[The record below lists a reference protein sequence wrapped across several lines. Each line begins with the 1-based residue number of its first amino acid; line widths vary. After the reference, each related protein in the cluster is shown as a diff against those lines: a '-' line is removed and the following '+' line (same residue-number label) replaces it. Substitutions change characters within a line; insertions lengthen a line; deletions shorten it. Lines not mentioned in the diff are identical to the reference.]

1 MAYFNPNKVYFN
13 YNTNTIEAVGATG
26 RALWDIYQDSVKN
39 SFTKQKLAEEN
50 RANLAQE
57 QHNINKLSED
67 IRHNITT
74 ETETANNNSI
84 MQRLRRDEIGIKG
97 QELGLKA
104 NKYQNDALYN
114 QLMANVALQN
124 ANTNANRLNFDMQ
137 RYNNGLNSDSLETN
151 LAFDAAGFTLPE
163 SIKDQS
169 PQVQTRYKKAILN
182 INNPKNGISAL
193 LGDNAG
199 LNANIAIKKKQPTQK
214 ERDEI
219 AGLFSLLDQI
229 VNTKQD
235 FTGGEQGA
243 IQNLGHFIAKGFN
256 AQDPKT
262 EKFKNNLG
270 FIRQGAKD
278 LVGSGKISNQQY
290 QDLMEV
296 LPDPN
301 SWTDTSYRV
310 DNDSSMN
317 RGLSQITN
325 KIQALKDS
333 GIDVADIEKTAA
345 QKYQYYFDNGFFE
358 PKFREFDASG
368 KRIDKSKPQTP
379 QTPQE
384 GRSLKKEQNE
394 AQKKYVDP
402 AALGIDFGY

>member
-1 MAYFNPNKVYFN
+1 MPYFNPNKVDFN
-13 YNTNTIEAVGATG
+13 YNTNTIDAVGATG
-26 RALWDIYQDSVKN
+26 RALWDIYQDSVRN
-39 SFTKQKLAEEN
+39 NFTKQKLAEEN
-50 RANLAQE
+50 RSNLATE
-57 QHNINKLSED
+57 QHNINKLNED
-67 IRHNITT
+67 IRHHTTT
-74 ETETANNNSI
+74 ETETANNNAI
-84 MQRLRRDEIGIKG
+84 NQGFKRDELGLKG

-104 NKYQNDALYN
+104 NKYQNDAAYN
-114 QLMANVALQN
+114 NLMANVALQN
-124 ANTNANRLNFDMQ
+124 ANTNKNRLNFDMQ

-151 LAFDAAGFTLPE
+151 LAFDAAGFTLPD

-169 PQVQTRYKKAILN
+169 PQAQTRYKKAILN

-219 AGLFSLLDQI
+219 AGNFSLLDQL
-229 VNTKQD
+229 VNLKNN

-243 IQNLGHFIAKGFN
+243 IQNLGHSVAKVFN
-256 AQDPKT
+256 MQDPKT
-262 EKFKNNLG
+262 EKFKNDLG
-270 FIRQGAKD
+270 FIRQAAKD

-296 LPDPN
+296 LPSTN

-310 DNDSSMN
+310 KSDSSIN
-317 RGLSQITN
+317 RLLSQITN

-333 GIDVADIEKTAA
+333 GIDTEDIEKAAA
-345 QKYQYYFDNGFFE
+345 QKYKYYFNNGFFDSN
-358 PKFREFDASG
+358 FREFDADG
-368 KRIDKSKPQTP
+368 RRIDKSKPQTP

-384 GRSLKKEQNE
+384 GRSLKSERNNT
-394 AQKKYVDP
+394 QKNYVD
-402 AALGIDFGY
+402 ADALGISFR

>member
-1 MAYFNPNKVYFN
+1 MPYFNPNKVDFN
-13 YNTNTIEAVGATG
+13 YNTNTIDAVGATG

-39 SFTKQKLAEEN
+39 NFIKQKLAEEN
-50 RANLAQE
+50 RSNLATE
-57 QHNINKLSED
+57 QNNIDRLNEN
-67 IRHNITT
+67 IRHNIST
-74 ETETANNNSI
+74 ETETANNNTI
-84 MQRLRRDEIGIKG
+84 NQGFKRDELGLKG
-97 QELGLKA
+97 QELNLKA

-114 QLMANVALQN
+114 HLMANVALQN

-137 RYNNGLNSDSLETN
+137 KYNSGLNDDGLETN
-151 LAFDAAGFTLPE
+151 LAFDAAGFTLPDN
-163 SIKDQS
+163 IRDQS

-182 INNPKNGISAL
+182 INNPKNGVSAL

-219 AGLFSLLDQI
+219 AGIFSLLDQ
-229 VNTKQD
+229 VVDAKNS
-235 FTGGEQGA
+235 FTGGEQGG

-256 AQDPKT
+256 VQDPKT
-262 EKFKNNLG
+262 EMFKNKIKYIG
-270 FIRQGAKD
+270 QGAKD
-278 LVGSGKISNQQY
+278 LVGSGKMSNIQY

-296 LPDPN
+296 LPSAN

-310 DNDSSMN
+310 DSDGTIN

-333 GIDVADIEKTAA
+333 GIDTADIEKAA
-345 QKYQYYFDNGFFE
+345 AEKYKYYFENGFFN

-368 KRIDKSKPQTP
+368 KRIDKSKPQAP

-384 GRSLKKEQNE
+384 GRSLKSERNNT
-394 AQKKYVDP
+394 QKNYVD
-402 AALGIDFGY
+402 ADVLGINFR

>member
-1 MAYFNPNKVYFN
+1 MAYFNPNKVDFN

-50 RANLAQE
+50 RSNLAQE
-57 QHNINKLSED
+57 QHNIDKLSED
-67 IRHNITT
+67 IRHNMTT
-74 ETETANNNSI
+74 EQETANNNNI
-84 MQRLRRDEIGIKG
+84 LQGFRRDELGLKG

-114 QLMANVALQN
+114 HLMANVALQN
-124 ANTNANRLNFDMQ
+124 ANTNANRLNYDVQ
-137 RYNNGLNSDSLETN
+137 KYNSELNGDELETN
-151 LAFDAAGFTLPE
+151 LAFDAAGFTLPDN
-163 SIKDQS
+163 IKNQS

-219 AGLFSLLDQI
+219 AGLFSLLDQL
-229 VNTKQD
+229 VDAKQD

-243 IQNLGHFIAKGFN
+243 IQNLTHFIAKGFN
-256 AQDPKT
+256 MQDPKT
-262 EKFKNNLG
+262 ERFKNKLG
-270 FIRQGAKD
+270 FIQQGTKD
-278 LVGSGKISNQQY
+278 LIGSGRMSNQQY

-296 LPDPN
+296 LPNPN
-301 SWTDTSYRV
+301 SWTDTTYRV
-310 DNDSSMN
+310 HNDSSIN

-333 GIDVADIEKTAA
+333 GIDVADIEKAAA

-368 KRIDKSKPQTP
+368 KRIDKNKSQI
-379 QTPQE
+379 PQE

-394 AQKKYVDP
+394 AQKNYID
-402 AALGIDFGY
+402 ANALGINFR

>member
-1 MAYFNPNKVYFN
+1 MPYFNPNKVDFN
-13 YNTNTIEAVGATG
+13 YNTNTIDAVGATG
-26 RALWDIYQDSVKN
+26 RALWDIYQDSVRN
-39 SFTKQKLAEEN
+39 NFTKQRLAEEN
-50 RANLAQE
+50 RSNLANE
-57 QHNINKLSED
+57 QNNIDRLNEN
-67 IRHNITT
+67 IRHNMST
-74 ETETANNNSI
+74 ETETANNNAI
-84 MQRLRRDEIGIKG
+84 NQGLKRDELGIKG
-97 QELGLKA
+97 QELNLKA
-104 NKYQNDALYN
+104 NKYQNDAYHN
-114 QLMANVALQN
+114 QQMANIAMQN

-163 SIKDQS
+163 NIKDQS

-219 AGLFSLLDQI
+219 AGVFSVLDQI
-229 VNTKQD
+229 VDAKNS
-235 FTGGEQGA
+235 FTGGEQGG

-262 EKFKNNLG
+262 EMFKNKINY
-270 FIRQGAKD
+270 IRQAAKD
-278 LVGSGKISNQQY
+278 LVGSGKISNIQY

-296 LPDPN
+296 LPSAN
-301 SWTDTSYRV
+301 SWTDTSYKV
-310 DNDSSMN
+310 DSDGSIN

-333 GIDVADIEKTAA
+333 GIDTEDIEKTAA
-345 QKYQYYFDNGFFE
+345 QKYQYYFDNGFFD

-368 KRIDKSKPQTP
+368 KRIDKSKPQAP

-384 GRSLKKEQNE
+384 GRSLKSERNNT
-394 AQKKYVDP
+394 QKNYVD
-402 AALGIDFGY
+402 ADALGISFR

>member
-1 MAYFNPNKVYFN
+1 MPYFNPNKVDFN
-13 YNTNTIEAVGATG
+13 YNTNTIDAVGATG
-26 RALWDIYQDSVKN
+26 RALWDIYQDSVRN
-39 SFTKQKLAEEN
+39 NFTKQRLAEEN
-50 RANLAQE
+50 RSNLATE
-57 QHNINKLSED
+57 QHNINKLNED
-67 IRHNITT
+67 IRHHTTT
-74 ETETANNNSI
+74 ETETANNNTI
-84 MQRLRRDEIGIKG
+84 TQGLKRDELGLKG

-114 QLMANVALQN
+114 HLMANVALQN
-124 ANTNANRLNFDMQ
+124 ANTNENRLNFDMQ

-151 LAFDAAGFTLPE
+151 LAFDAAGFTLPD

-169 PQVQTRYKKAILN
+169 PQAQTRYKKAILN

-219 AGLFSLLDQI
+219 AGNFSLLDQL
-229 VNTKQD
+229 VNLKNN

-243 IQNLGHFIAKGFN
+243 IQNLGHSVAKVFN
-256 AQDPKT
+256 MQDPKT
-262 EKFKNNLG
+262 EKFKNDLG
-270 FIRQGAKD
+270 FIRQAAKD

-296 LPDPN
+296 LPSTN

-310 DNDSSMN
+310 KSDSSIN
-317 RGLSQITN
+317 RLLSQITN

-333 GIDVADIEKTAA
+333 GIDTEDIEKAAA
-345 QKYQYYFDNGFFE
+345 QKYKYYFNNGFFDSN
-358 PKFREFDASG
+358 FREFDADG
-368 KRIDKSKPQTP
+368 RRIDKSKPQTP

-384 GRSLKKEQNE
+384 GRSLKSERNNT
-394 AQKKYVDP
+394 QKNYVD
-402 AALGIDFGY
+402 ADALGISFR

>member
-1 MAYFNPNKVYFN
+1 MPYFNPNKVDFN
-13 YNTNTIEAVGATG
+13 YNTNTIDAVGATG

-39 SFTKQKLAEEN
+39 NFIKQKLAEEN
-50 RANLAQE
+50 RSNLATE
-57 QHNINKLSED
+57 QNNINKLNEA
-67 IRHNITT
+67 IRHNTTT
-74 ETETANNNSI
+74 ETETANNNTI
-84 MQRLRRDEIGIKG
+84 NQGFKRDELGLKG

-104 NKYQNDALYN
+104 KKYQNDAAYN
-114 QLMANVALQN
+114 NLMANVALQN
-124 ANTNANRLNFDMQ
+124 ANTNANRLNFDVQ
-137 RYNNGLNSDSLETN
+137 KYNSGLNNDSLAAN
-151 LAFDAAGFTLPE
+151 LAFDAAGFTLPD

-169 PQVQTRYKKAILN
+169 PQEQTRYKKAILN

-193 LGDNAG
+193 IGDNAG

-219 AGLFSLLDQI
+219 AGVFSVLDQI
-229 VNTKQD
+229 VDAKNS
-235 FTGGEQGA
+235 FTGGEQGG

-262 EKFKNNLG
+262 EMFKNKINY
-270 FIRQGAKD
+270 IRQAAKD
-278 LVGSGKISNQQY
+278 LVGSGKISNIQY

-296 LPDPN
+296 LPSAN
-301 SWTDTSYRV
+301 SWTDTSYKV
-310 DNDSSMN
+310 DSDGSIN

-333 GIDVADIEKTAA
+333 GIDTEDIEKTAA
-345 QKYQYYFDNGFFE
+345 QKYKYYFDNGFFD

-368 KRIDKSKPQTP
+368 KRIDKSKPQAP

-384 GRSLKKEQNE
+384 GRSLKSERNNT
-394 AQKKYVDP
+394 QKNYVD
-402 AALGIDFGY
+402 ADALGISFR

>member
-1 MAYFNPNKVYFN
+1 MPYFNPNKVDFN
-13 YNTNTIEAVGATG
+13 YNTNTIDAVGATG
-26 RALWDIYQDSVKN
+26 RALWDIYQDSVRN
-39 SFTKQKLAEEN
+39 NFTKQKLAEEN
-50 RANLAQE
+50 RSNLATE
-57 QHNINKLSED
+57 QHNINKLNED
-67 IRHNITT
+67 IRHHTTT
-74 ETETANNNSI
+74 ETETANNNAI
-84 MQRLRRDEIGIKG
+84 NQGFKRDELGLKG

-104 NKYQNDALYN
+104 NKYQNDAAYN
-114 QLMANVALQN
+114 NLMANVALQN
-124 ANTNANRLNFDMQ
+124 ANTNENRLNFDMQ

-151 LAFDAAGFTLPE
+151 LAFDAAGFTLPD

-169 PQVQTRYKKAILN
+169 PQAQTRYKKAILN

-219 AGLFSLLDQI
+219 AGNFSLLDQL
-229 VNTKQD
+229 VNLKNN

-243 IQNLGHFIAKGFN
+243 IQNLGHSVAKVFN
-256 AQDPKT
+256 MQDPKT
-262 EKFKNNLG
+262 EKFKNDLG
-270 FIRQGAKD
+270 FIRQAAKD

-296 LPDPN
+296 LPSTN

-310 DNDSSMN
+310 KSDSSIN
-317 RGLSQITN
+317 RLLSQITN

-333 GIDVADIEKTAA
+333 GIDTEDIEKAAA
-345 QKYQYYFDNGFFE
+345 QKYKYYFNNGFFDSN
-358 PKFREFDASG
+358 FREFDADG
-368 KRIDKSKPQTP
+368 RRIDKSKPQTP

-384 GRSLKKEQNE
+384 GRSLKSERNNT
-394 AQKKYVDP
+394 QKNYVD
-402 AALGIDFGY
+402 ADALGISFR

>member
-1 MAYFNPNKVYFN
+1 MPYFNPNKVDFN
-13 YNTNTIEAVGATG
+13 YNTNTIDAVGATG

-39 SFTKQKLAEEN
+39 NFIKQKLAEEN
-50 RANLAQE
+50 RSNLATE
-57 QHNINKLSED
+57 QHNINKLNED
-67 IRHNITT
+67 IRHHTTT
-74 ETETANNNSI
+74 ETETANNNAI
-84 MQRLRRDEIGIKG
+84 TQGLKRDELGLKG

-104 NKYQNDALYN
+104 NKYQNDAIYN
-114 QLMANVALQN
+114 HLMANVALQN
-124 ANTNANRLNFDMQ
+124 ANTNANRLNFDVQ
-137 RYNNGLNSDSLETN
+137 KYNSGLNSDSLETN
-151 LAFDAAGFTLPE
+151 LAFDAAGFTLPD

-169 PQVQTRYKKAILN
+169 PQAQTRYKKAILN

-219 AGLFSLLDQI
+219 AGNFSLLDQL
-229 VNTKQD
+229 VNLKNN

-243 IQNLGHFIAKGFN
+243 IQNLGHSVAKVFN
-256 AQDPKT
+256 MQDPKT
-262 EKFKNNLG
+262 EKFKNDLG
-270 FIRQGAKD
+270 FIRQAAKD

-296 LPDPN
+296 LPSTN

-310 DNDSSMN
+310 KSDSSIN
-317 RGLSQITN
+317 RLLSQITN

-333 GIDVADIEKTAA
+333 GIDTEDIEKAAA
-345 QKYQYYFDNGFFE
+345 QKYKYYFNNGFFDSN
-358 PKFREFDASG
+358 FREFDADG
-368 KRIDKSKPQTP
+368 RRIDKSKPQTP

-384 GRSLKKEQNE
+384 GRSLKSERNNT
-394 AQKKYVDP
+394 QKNYVD
-402 AALGIDFGY
+402 ADALGISFR

>member
-1 MAYFNPNKVYFN
+1 MPYFNPNKVDFN
-13 YNTNTIEAVGATG
+13 YNTNTIDAVGATG
-26 RALWDIYQDSVKN
+26 RALWDIYQDSVRN
-39 SFTKQKLAEEN
+39 NFTKQRLAEEN
-50 RANLAQE
+50 RSNLATE
-57 QHNINKLSED
+57 QNNIDRLNEN
-67 IRHNITT
+67 IRHNIST
-74 ETETANNNSI
+74 ETETANNNTI
-84 MQRLRRDEIGIKG
+84 NQGFKRDELGLKG

-104 NKYQNDALYN
+104 NKYQNDAYHN
-114 QLMANVALQN
+114 QLMANIAMQN
-124 ANTNANRLNFDMQ
+124 ANTNANRLNFDVQ
-137 RYNNGLNSDSLETN
+137 KYNSGLNDDGLETN
-151 LAFDAAGFTLPE
+151 LAFDAAGFTLPDN
-163 SIKDQS
+163 IRDQS

-219 AGLFSLLDQI
+219 AGIFSLLDQ
-229 VNTKQD
+229 VVDAKNS
-235 FTGGEQGA
+235 FTGGEQGG

-256 AQDPKT
+256 VQDPKT
-262 EKFKNNLG
+262 EMFKNKIKYIG
-270 FIRQGAKD
+270 QGAKD
-278 LVGSGKISNQQY
+278 LVGSGKMSNIQY

-296 LPDPN
+296 LPSAN

-310 DNDSSMN
+310 DSDGTIN

-333 GIDVADIEKTAA
+333 GIDTADIEKAA
-345 QKYQYYFDNGFFE
+345 AEKYKYYFENGFFN

-368 KRIDKSKPQTP
+368 KRIDKSKPQAP

-384 GRSLKKEQNE
+384 GRSLKSERNNT
-394 AQKKYVDP
+394 QKNYVD
-402 AALGIDFGY
+402 ADVLGINFR

>member
-1 MAYFNPNKVYFN
+1 MPYFNPNKVDFN
-13 YNTNTIEAVGATG
+13 YNTNTIDAVGATG

-39 SFTKQKLAEEN
+39 NFTKQKLAEEN
-50 RANLAQE
+50 RSNLATE
-57 QHNINKLSED
+57 QHNINKLNED
-67 IRHNITT
+67 IRHHTTT

-84 MQRLRRDEIGIKG
+84 MQGLRRDELGLKG

-114 QLMANVALQN
+114 HLMANVALQN
-124 ANTNANRLNFDMQ
+124 ANTNANRLNFDVQ
-137 RYNNGLNSDSLETN
+137 KYNSGLNDDELETN

-163 SIKDQS
+163 NIKDQS

-219 AGLFSLLDQI
+219 AGVFSLLDRI
-229 VNTKQD
+229 VDAKNS

-243 IQNLGHFIAKGFN
+243 IQNLGHFVAKGFN
-256 AQDPKT
+256 MQDPKT
-262 EKFKNNLG
+262 EKFKNDLG
-270 FIRQGAKD
+270 FIQQGAKD
-278 LVGSGKISNQQY
+278 LVGTGKMSNLQY

-296 LPDPN
+296 LPSPN
-301 SWTDTSYRV
+301 SWTDTTYRV
-310 DNDSSMN
+310 KNDSSINM
-317 RGLSQITN
+317 GLSQITN

-333 GIDVADIEKTAA
+333 GIDTEDIEKAAA
-345 QKYQYYFDNGFFE
+345 QKYQYYFDNGFFD

-368 KRIDKSKPQTP
+368 KRIDKSKPQAP

-384 GRSLKKEQNE
+384 GRSLKSERNNT
-394 AQKKYVDP
+394 QKNYVD
-402 AALGIDFGY
+402 ADALGISFR

>member
-1 MAYFNPNKVYFN
+1 MPYFNPNKVDFN
-13 YNTNTIEAVGATG
+13 YNTNTIDAVGATG
-26 RALWDIYQDSVKN
+26 RALWDIYQDSVRN
-39 SFTKQKLAEEN
+39 NFTKQKLAEEN
-50 RANLAQE
+50 RSNLATE
-57 QHNINKLSED
+57 QHNINKLNED
-67 IRHNITT
+67 IRHHTTT

-84 MQRLRRDEIGIKG
+84 MQGLRRDEIGIKG

-114 QLMANVALQN
+114 HLMANVALQN
-124 ANTNANRLNFDMQ
+124 ANTNANRLNFDVQ
-137 RYNNGLNSDSLETN
+137 KYNSGLNDDGLETN
-151 LAFDAAGFTLPE
+151 LAFDTAGFTLPE

-169 PQVQTRYKKAILN
+169 PQIQTRYKKAILN

-219 AGLFSLLDQI
+219 AGVFSVLDQI
-229 VNTKQD
+229 VDAKNS
-235 FTGGEQGA
+235 FTGGEQGG

-262 EKFKNNLG
+262 EMFKNKINY
-270 FIRQGAKD
+270 IRQAAKD
-278 LVGSGKISNQQY
+278 LVGSGKISNIQY

-296 LPDPN
+296 LPSAN
-301 SWTDTSYRV
+301 SWTDTSYKV
-310 DNDSSMN
+310 DSDGSIN

-333 GIDVADIEKTAA
+333 GIDTEDIEKTAA
-345 QKYQYYFDNGFFE
+345 QKYKYYFDNGFFNDN
-358 PKFREFDASG
+358 FREFDASG
-368 KRIDKSKPQTP
+368 KRINKSKPQAP
-379 QTPQE
+379 QMPQE
-384 GRSLKKEQNE
+384 GRSLKSERNNT
-394 AQKKYVDP
+394 QKNYVD
-402 AALGIDFGY
+402 ADALGISFR

>member
-1 MAYFNPNKVYFN
+1 MAYFNPNKVDFN

-39 SFTKQKLAEEN
+39 NFIKQKLAEEN
-50 RANLAQE
+50 RANLATE
-57 QHNINKLSED
+57 QHNIDKINED
-67 IRHNITT
+67 IRHHTAT
-74 ETETANNNSI
+74 ETEAANNNSI
-84 MQRLRRDEIGIKG
+84 LQGLRRDELGLKG

-114 QLMANVALQN
+114 HLMANVALQN
-124 ANTNANRLNFDMQ
+124 ANTNANRLNFDVQ
-137 RYNNGLNSDSLETN
+137 KYNSGLNDDSLETN
-151 LAFDAAGFTLPE
+151 LAFDAAGFTLPD

-199 LNANIAIKKKQPTQK
+199 LKANIAIKKKQPTQK

-219 AGLFSLLDQI
+219 AGIFSLLDQ
-229 VNTKQD
+229 VVDAKNS
-235 FTGGEQGA
+235 FTGGEQGG
-243 IQNLGHFIAKGFN
+243 IQNLTHFVARGLN
-256 AQDPKT
+256 WQDPKT
-262 EKFKNNLG
+262 EMFKNKLKY
-270 FIRQGAKD
+270 IRQGAKD
-278 LVGSGKISNQQY
+278 LVGSGKMSNIQY

-301 SWTDTSYRV
+301 SWTDKSYRV
-310 DNDSSMN
+310 DSDGTIN

-333 GIDVADIEKTAA
+333 GIDTEDIEKAAA
-345 QKYQYYFDNGFFE
+345 QRYKYYFDNGFFDSN
-358 PKFREFDASG
+358 FREFDADG
-368 KRIDKSKPQTP
+368 RRIDKSKPQTP
-379 QTPQE
+379 QE
-384 GRSLKKEQNE
+384 GRSLKSERNNT
-394 AQKKYVDP
+394 QKNYIDP
-402 AALGIDFGY
+402 AVLGVNFSY

>member
-1 MAYFNPNKVYFN
+1 MPYFNPNKVDFN
-13 YNTNTIEAVGATG
+13 YNTNTIDAVGATG

-39 SFTKQKLAEEN
+39 NFIKQKLAEEN
-50 RANLAQE
+50 RSNLATE
-57 QHNINKLSED
+57 QNNINKLNEA
-67 IRHNITT
+67 IRHNTTT
-74 ETETANNNSI
+74 ETETANNNTI
-84 MQRLRRDEIGIKG
+84 NQGFKRDELGLKG

-104 NKYQNDALYN
+104 KKYQNDAAYN
-114 QLMANVALQN
+114 NLMANVALQN
-124 ANTNANRLNFDMQ
+124 ANTNANRLNFDVQ
-137 RYNNGLNSDSLETN
+137 KYNSGLNNDSLAAN
-151 LAFDAAGFTLPE
+151 LAFDAAGFTLPD

-169 PQVQTRYKKAILN
+169 PQEQTRYKKAILN

-193 LGDNAG
+193 IGDNAG

-219 AGLFSLLDQI
+219 AGVFSVLDQI
-229 VNTKQD
+229 VDAKNS
-235 FTGGEQGA
+235 FTGGEQGG

-262 EKFKNNLG
+262 EMFKNKINY
-270 FIRQGAKD
+270 IRQAAKD
-278 LVGSGKISNQQY
+278 LVGSGKISNIQY

-296 LPDPN
+296 LPSAN
-301 SWTDTSYRV
+301 SWTDTSYKV
-310 DNDSSMN
+310 DSDGSIN

-333 GIDVADIEKTAA
+333 GIDTEDIEKTAA
-345 QKYQYYFDNGFFE
+345 QKYKYYFDNGFFD

-368 KRIDKSKPQTP
+368 KRIDKSKPQAP

-384 GRSLKKEQNE
+384 GRSLKSERNNTQTN
-394 AQKKYVDP
+394 YVD
-402 AALGIDFGY
+402 ADALGISFR

>member
-1 MAYFNPNKVYFN
+1 MPYFNPNKIDFN
-13 YNTNTIEAVGATG
+13 YNTNTIDAVGATG
-26 RALWDIYQDSVKN
+26 RALWDIYQDSVRN
-39 SFTKQKLAEEN
+39 NLTKQRLAEEN
-50 RANLAQE
+50 RSNLATE
-57 QHNINKLSED
+57 QNNIDRLNEN
-67 IRHNITT
+67 IRHNIST
-74 ETETANNNSI
+74 ETETANNNTI
-84 MQRLRRDEIGIKG
+84 NQGFKRDELGLKG
-97 QELGLKA
+97 QELNLKA

-114 QLMANVALQN
+114 HLMANVALQN

-137 RYNNGLNSDSLETN
+137 KYNSGLNDDGLETN
-151 LAFDAAGFTLPE
+151 LAFDAAGFTLPDN
-163 SIKDQS
+163 IRDQS

-182 INNPKNGISAL
+182 INNPKNGVSAL

-219 AGLFSLLDQI
+219 AGIFSLLDQ
-229 VNTKQD
+229 VVDAKNS
-235 FTGGEQGA
+235 FTGGEQGG

-256 AQDPKT
+256 VQDPKT
-262 EKFKNNLG
+262 EMFKNKIKYIG
-270 FIRQGAKD
+270 QGAKD
-278 LVGSGKISNQQY
+278 LVGSGKMSNIQY

-296 LPDPN
+296 LPSAN

-310 DNDSSMN
+310 DSDGTIN

-333 GIDVADIEKTAA
+333 GIDTADIEKAA
-345 QKYQYYFDNGFFE
+345 AEKYKYYFENGFFN

-368 KRIDKSKPQTP
+368 KRIDKSKPQAP

-384 GRSLKKEQNE
+384 GRSLKSERNNT
-394 AQKKYVDP
+394 QKNYVD
-402 AALGIDFGY
+402 ADVLGINFR

>member
-1 MAYFNPNKVYFN
+1 MPYFNPNKVDFN
-13 YNTNTIEAVGATG
+13 YNTNTIDAVGATG
-26 RALWDIYQDSVKN
+26 RALWDIYQDSVRN
-39 SFTKQKLAEEN
+39 NFTKQRLAEEN
-50 RANLAQE
+50 RSNLANE
-57 QHNINKLSED
+57 QNNIDRLNEN
-67 IRHNITT
+67 IRHNMST
-74 ETETANNNSI
+74 ETETANNNAI
-84 MQRLRRDEIGIKG
+84 NQGFKRDELGIKG
-97 QELGLKA
+97 QELNLKA
-104 NKYQNDALYN
+104 NKYQNDAYHN
-114 QLMANVALQN
+114 QQMANIAMQN
-124 ANTNANRLNFDMQ
+124 ANTNANRLNFDVQ

-151 LAFDAAGFTLPE
+151 LAFDAAGFTLPDN
-163 SIKDQS
+163 IKDQS

-182 INNPKNGISAL
+182 INNPKNGVSAL

-219 AGLFSLLDQI
+219 AGIFSLLDQ
-229 VNTKQD
+229 VVDAKNS
-235 FTGGEQGA
+235 FTGGEQGG

-262 EKFKNNLG
+262 EMFKNKIKYIG
-270 FIRQGAKD
+270 QGAKD
-278 LVGSGKISNQQY
+278 LVGSGKMSNIQY

-296 LPDPN
+296 LPSAN

-310 DNDSSMN
+310 DSDGTIN

-333 GIDVADIEKTAA
+333 GIDTEDIEKAA
-345 QKYQYYFDNGFFE
+345 AEKYKYYFENGFFN

-368 KRIDKSKPQTP
+368 KRIDKSKPQVP

-384 GRSLKKEQNE
+384 GRSLKSERNNT
-394 AQKKYVDP
+394 QKNYVD
-402 AALGIDFGY
+402 ADALGINFR

>member
-1 MAYFNPNKVYFN
+1 MPYFNPNKVDFN
-13 YNTNTIEAVGATG
+13 YNTNTIDAVGATG
-26 RALWDIYQDSVKN
+26 RALWDIYQDSVRN
-39 SFTKQKLAEEN
+39 NFTKQRLAEEN
-50 RANLAQE
+50 RSNLANE
-57 QHNINKLSED
+57 QNNIDRLNEN
-67 IRHNITT
+67 IRHNMST
-74 ETETANNNSI
+74 ETETANNNAI
-84 MQRLRRDEIGIKG
+84 NQGFKRDELGLKG
-97 QELGLKA
+97 QELNLKA

-114 QLMANVALQN
+114 HLMANVALQN
-124 ANTNANRLNFDMQ
+124 ANTNANRLNFDVQ
-137 RYNNGLNSDSLETN
+137 KYNSGLNDDSLAAN
-151 LAFDAAGFTLPE
+151 LAFDAAGFTLPD

-169 PQVQTRYKKAILN
+169 PQEQTRYKKVILN

-219 AGLFSLLDQI
+219 AGNFSLLDQL
-229 VNTKQD
+229 VNLKNN

-243 IQNLGHFIAKGFN
+243 IQNLGHSVAKVFN
-256 AQDPKT
+256 MQDPKT
-262 EKFKNNLG
+262 EKFKNDLG
-270 FIRQGAKD
+270 FIRQAAKD

-296 LPDPN
+296 LPSTN

-310 DNDSSMN
+310 KSDSSIN
-317 RGLSQITN
+317 RLLSQITN

-333 GIDVADIEKTAA
+333 GIDTEDIEKAAA
-345 QKYQYYFDNGFFE
+345 QKYRYYFDNGFFD

-368 KRIDKSKPQTP
+368 KRIDKSKPQAP

-384 GRSLKKEQNE
+384 GRSLKSERNNT
-394 AQKKYVDP
+394 QKNYVD
-402 AALGIDFGY
+402 ADALGISFR